1 MAVIRESMSNPD
13 AQQPRESPDAPSP
26 AADAPRA
33 KDEAIRARAAD
44 ALRQGRFAIA
54 DDLLEAA
61 DVEVASLVEN
71 LRIYQAELELQYQEL
86 QAVQQ
91 RSQLAVERFTSFFNG
106 LPVAELVVDARG
118 LVVEA
123 NLAAQRLFDL
133 KNSHFRQHYVVRL
146 IADGDRAAFVQAWSR
161 FPREETLALLELGFL
176 VPGREEFIGDF
187 HAAPLPGR
195 GADARQYVCAVI
207 DRTDAVIQR
216 RSLNEA
222 RSRLGK
228 RMRELSCLYDI
239 ARTTDRDDL
248 DLDEMLEMVA
258 LRLPSAMRF
267 PDRCRVSIDCGER
280 HFGDRLT
287 GDRTETSFTGWDG
300 QTGRI
305 GMTYDPWGTAG
316 EAASFLA
323 EECDML
329 HGIAS
334 RLSALVSRHEAL
346 AELRDNHQLVEAIF
360 RRAPDAIELA
370 DPATLRLLDVNEST
384 CQLLGFTREELLS
397 CTVADFQAEMP
408 LERLHVLAKEVLASG
423 DARFETRHKRKDG
436 VVIAARV
443 HLRALHLR
451 GRSYLLSVW
460 RDITAEK
467 AAEAEIRRLSTV
479 VEQSPNPVVVTD
491 LNTRIEYV
499 NDAFVRKTGY
509 AATEVIGRT
518 PRILQS
524 GKTPKD
530 TYKDMWRTL
539 SRGLPWRGEFI
550 NVTRDGQEQIEAA
563 TIIPLR
569 QTSGRITHYVAVK
582 EDITERKRLT
592 EELERHRRDLELEVE
607 ARTAELA
614 ATTASLIEAN
624 NEQQALFDAA
634 AAGIVFVRDRK
645 VVRLNR
651 TLAELFGY
659 LPDEM
664 IGQSTR
670 TWYADEATFVAIGQR
685 IMDAFRRDGFHCE
698 DRELI
703 RRDGTRFWGV

>member
-1 MAVIRESMSNPD
+1 M
-13 AQQPRESPDAPSP
+13 
-26 AADAPRA
+26 
-33 KDEAIRARAAD
+33 
-44 ALRQGRFAIA
+44 
-54 DDLLEAA
+54 
-61 DVEVASLVEN
+61 
-71 LRIYQAELELQYQEL
+71 
-86 QAVQQ
+86 
-91 RSQLAVERFTSFFNG
+91 
-106 LPVAELVVDARG
+106 
-118 LVVEA
+118 
-123 NLAAQRLFDL
+123 
-133 KNSHFRQHYVVRL
+133 
-146 IADGDRAAFVQAWSR
+146 
-161 FPREETLALLELGFL
+161 
-176 VPGREEFIGDF
+176 
-187 HAAPLPGR
+187 
-195 GADARQYVCAVI
+195 
-207 DRTDAVIQR
+207 
-216 RSLNEA
+216 
-222 RSRLGK
+222 
-228 RMRELSCLYDI
+228 
-239 ARTTDRDDL
+239 
-248 DLDEMLEMVA
+248 
-258 LRLPSAMRF
+258 
-267 PDRCRVSIDCGER
+267 
-280 HFGDRLT
+280 
-287 GDRTETSFTGWDG
+287 
-300 QTGRI
+300 
-305 GMTYDPWGTAG
+305 
-316 EAASFLA
+316 
-323 EECDML
+323 
-329 HGIAS
+329 
-334 RLSALVSRHEAL
+334 
-346 AELRDNHQLVEAIF
+346 
-360 RRAPDAIELA
+360 
-370 DPATLRLLDVNEST
+370 
-384 CQLLGFTREELLS
+384 
-397 CTVADFQAEMP
+397 
-408 LERLHVLAKEVLASG
+408 
-423 DARFETRHKRKDG
+423 
-436 VVIAARV
+436 
-443 HLRALHLR
+443 
-451 GRSYLLSVW
+451 W